1 MNHNATELRELIEP
15 VCGDGLDDAEIVE
28 RHARAAWSCIVEP
41 GDALGGIARELL
53 GADASL
59 RMLMRAEPLT
69 AWMSALGDADV
80 DPAEVSRALDRWRPR
95 VDAGLFHRALRQGA
109 RWGQRL
115 VVPGDAHWP
124 HQLDDLGPHAPAVLW
139 ARGRVDRLP
148 HMGGAAALV
157 GARASTAYGTQI
169 AAELAEGAS
178 GNGIPV
184 VSGGAFGIDAAAHR
198 VTLAAGGFTVCVLA
212 GGLDRWYPAANSDLI
227 GRIAEEGIV
236 IAEVPSGV
244 TPSRWRFLQ
253 RNRLIAALSA
263 ATIVVEAGRR
273 SGAINTAG
281 HAAAL
286 GRPLGAVP
294 GSVTSGTSAGCHRVI
309 REHGAELVEG
319 TDDLLRLVRGDDV
332 GRPLLADAV
341 GSLEVRVL
349 DAMSERSARTSQA
362 LARASGLSMQQVLE
376 ALGMLDLIGRVEQRG
391 SGWVKHR

>member
-1 MNHNATELRELIEP
+1 
-15 VCGDGLDDAEIVE
+15 
-28 RHARAAWSCIVEP
+28 
-41 GDALGGIARELL
+41 
-53 GADASL
+53 
-59 RMLMRAEPLT
+59 MRAEPLT

-157 GARASTAYGTQI
+157 GARASTPYGTQI

-198 VTLAAGGFTVCVLA
+198 VALAVGGFTVCVLA